1 MECAASGNE
10 AIDKLANS
18 SFDLAVTDL
27 KMDGIDVVSVRD
39 LGVLGDS
46 DENHLRHA
54 TNLGRVLCTQDRDY
68 LNLHQVNKTHAGI
81 AFADQA
87 TASFDLWVK
96 YLILLHEARSAE
108 AMVGIVFQLP
118 EE

>member
-1 MECAASGNE
+1 MTEIKFYLDENISPRIAS
-10 AIDKLANS
+10 
-18 SFDLAVTDL
+18 TL

-39 LGVLGDS
+39 LGLLGDV
-46 DENHLRHA
+46 DENHLQRA
-54 TNLGRVLCTQDRDY
+54 TTMGRVLCTQDRDY
-68 LNLHQVNKTHAGI
+68 LALHQEDKAHAGI

-96 YLILLHEARSAE
+96 YLIMLHEARSAE
-108 AMVGIVFQLP
+108 EMTGTVFQLP